1 MKVSF
6 GMYWQA
12 YGRQVIEVPDEYIHN
27 PEDYIKDHWDEI
39 PLPEGDYVMG
49 SDELDEESIE
59 IEND

>member
-12 YGRQVIEVPDEYIHN
+12 YGRQVAEIPDMQPENVPE
-27 PEDYIKDHWDEI
+27 YIKDHWDEF

-59 IEND
+59 IEE

>member
-12 YGRQVIEVPDEYIHN
+12 YGRQTAEVPDGLTEGEI
-27 PEDYIKDHWDEI
+27 IKYLKDNWNSID
-39 PLPEGDYVMG
+39 LPEGDYIIG

-59 IEND
+59 FE